1 MGEGGNLAAAFGGA
15 GRAFASSRP
24 AVALQLALEA
34 AEAPGSPARSDAP
47 QAAAASVGPTTVS
60 AKLLR
65 LECAVP
71 SVEGEPAPP
80 VSSAFPTAVDAPPL
94 SAGAS
99 GKTMAPP
106 FPMAAMLPPSRPTP
120 PRAATPVLAPARR
133 PPPPALPAT
142 VLSKLAAGVTRPAS
156 APPSAAKAS
165 APPVTRTAPTSP
177 LVPLVASPGARGSQ
191 PSAALHP
198 TQPAPS
204 TYATVSPVTTV
215 ATASAAAEVTGAS
228 TPKPHPASTHQPAAD
243 APHTAAAAV
252 ADGDMDMH
260 RGRAADALPTAD
272 VAVDVDWDAV
282 IGALAMQLDG
292 LDREGDELALAVEA
306 QVAAGA
312 ATLARAHVELADAL
326 VEALTTSHAGPGW
339 TRMFAAGP
347 NPLTCGGEWA
357 GAADA
362 HGVLARM
369 AAPSPDMAG
378 GWVPRVPALAV
389 GN

>member
-1 MGEGGNLAAAFGGA
+1 MAAAFAGA

-47 QAAAASVGPTTVS
+47 QATAASVGPAAVG

-71 SVEGEPAPP
+71 SAEGEPAPP
-80 VSSAFPTAVDAPPL
+80 VPSAFPTVVDAPPL

-120 PRAATPVLAPARR
+120 PRAASPVLAPARR
-133 PPPPALPAT
+133 PPPPALPAN
-142 VLSKLAAGVTRPAS
+142 VLSKLAAGVSRPAS

-165 APPVTRTAPTSP
+165 APLVTRTAPTSP
-177 LVPLVASPGARGSQ
+177 LVPLVASSGARGPQ
-191 PSAALHP
+191 PSAAPHP

-204 TYATVSPVTTV
+204 TYATVSPVTTA
-215 ATASAAAEVTGAS
+215 ATAAAAEMTGAS

-243 APHTAAAAV
+243 APHTAATAV
-252 ADGDMDMH
+252 ADSDVDMH

-272 VAVDVDWDAV
+272 VAQDVDWDAV

-292 LDREGDELALAVEA
+292 LDREGDALALAVEA

-339 TRMFAAGP
+339 ARMFAAGP

-362 HGVLARM
+362 HGVLARL
-369 AAPSPDMAG
+369 AAPLPDMAG
-378 GWVPRVPALAV
+378 GWAPRVPALAV